1 MAVPKKK
8 TSKSRRGKRRGSN
21 GTLDANLPHVLIDSK
36 TGAYK
41 LAHHI
46 DSDGFYKD
54 KKIIEKEI
62 KKTTPNE

>member
-8 TSKSRRGKRRGSN
+8 TSKSRRGNRRGSN
-21 GTLDANLPHVLIDSK
+21 GTLDAKLPHVLIDSK

-46 DSDGFYKD
+46 DSDGYYKD
-54 KKIIEKEI
+54 KKIIEKEN
-62 KKTTPNE
+62 KKPTPNE